1 MIQKYKKLFDKITDL
16 NILKSFD
23 CEYILN
29 NLFDY
34 DTIRYN
40 KHANK
45 TWEYESK
52 NDNLNVISNYNKKP
66 VFYNICNYSSSE
78 SENEEYSDTNSDTNT
93 DYENTDKEYS
103 DIDNNKNTDCENTD
117 KEYLFQDINPYK
129 LFNPYTDIDIYN
141 KNDTTFLYIVK
152 TLFEILYNY
161 NIIDCLN
168 TNELKQLI
176 NLLIDMFYIMKKR
189 KRYSYELDDY
199 FENIIIFYKNNELT
213 KYQKNIIKDVL
224 SKNIKTNFYDLID
237 NYNKVDYETEED

>member
-1 MIQKYKKLFDKITDL
+1 MIQKYKKLFDKIADL

-34 DTIRYN
+34 DTIKYN

-52 NDNLNVISNYNKKP
+52 NDNLNIISNYNKKP

-78 SENEEYSDTNSDTNT
+78 SENEEYSDTDSDTNT
-93 DYENTDKEYS
+93 DYENTDKEYL
-103 DIDNNKNTDCENTD
+103 I
-117 KEYLFQDINPYK
+117 QDINPYK

-141 KNDTTFLYIVK
+141 KNDTIFLFTVK
-152 TLFEILYNY
+152 TLFEILYDY
-161 NIIDCLN
+161 NITDYLN
-168 TNELKQLI
+168 SSELKQLI
-176 NLLIDMFYIMKKR
+176 NLLIDMFYNMKKR
-189 KRYSYELDDY
+189 KRYSYELEDY
-199 FENIIIFYKNNELT
+199 FENIIILYKNNELT

-224 SKNIKTNFYDLID
+224 SKNTKTNFYDLID